1 MINFL
6 RRTPL
11 YPVLAGIYPRLHNFY
26 IWLVWQICYLLP
38 VDQHKIVFSNFNG
51 GGFGDNAR
59 YIAEECI
66 RRKISYKLYW
76 VCSNPALPFP
86 KELNLVPPN
95 TAAFVYHMATAG
107 CWVDTT
113 RKLYYFK
120 KKKNRPTST
129 PGTQVLV
136 SKRSNVMPE
145 ADLQINMSA
154 MRQRDSKSHRPS
166 VIQLPLL
173 DPVLP
178 QLLLV

>member
-66 RRKISYKLYW
+66 RRKIPYKMYW
-76 VCSNPALPFP
+76 
-86 KELNLVPPN
+86 
-95 TAAFVYHMATAG
+95 G
-107 CWVDTT
+107 
-113 RKLYYFK
+113 
-120 KKKNRPTST
+120 
-129 PGTQVLV
+129 
-136 SKRSNVMPE
+136 
-145 ADLQINMSA
+145 LQ
-154 MRQRDSKSHRPS
+154 
-166 VIQLPLL
+166 
-173 DPVLP
+173 
-178 QLLLV
+178 

>member
-1 MINFL
+1 M
-6 RRTPL
+6 
-11 YPVLAGIYPRLHNFY
+11 
-26 IWLVWQICYLLP
+26 WQICYLLP

-66 RRKISYKLYW
+66 RRKIPYKLYW

-86 KELNLVPPN
+86 KELNLVSPN

-120 KKKNRPTST
+120 KKKNQTYIHT
-129 PGTQVLV
+129 WHAGPGLKKIERDAGSGLTAVSYTHLESGQDRICVLERRRAFICG
-136 SKRSNVMPE
+136 SSICGYECDHRGI
-145 ADLQINMSA
+145 DLY
-154 MRQRDSKSHRPS
+154 H
-166 VIQLPLL
+166 
-173 DPVLP
+173 
-178 QLLLV
+178 

>member
-1 MINFL
+1 MEITYDKLF
-6 RRTPL
+6 TA
-11 YPVLAGIYPRLHNFY
+11 YPVISCAGRYLSPPPQFLYLAG
-26 IWLVWQICYLLP
+26 VADLLSAA

-66 RRKISYKLYW
+66 RRKIPYKLYW

-120 KKKNRPTST
+120 KKKNQTYIHT
-129 PGTQVLV
+129 WHAGPGLKKIERDGR
-136 SKRSNVMPE
+136 KRTY
-145 ADLQINMSA
+145 
-154 MRQRDSKSHRPS
+154 R
-166 VIQLPLL
+166 
-173 DPVLP
+173 
-178 QLLLV
+178 

>member
-66 RRKISYKLYW
+66 RRKIPYKLYW
-76 VCSNPALPFP
+76 VCSNPAFP
-86 KELNLVPPN
+86 KGAEPCSSEHSSFCIPYGNCRLLGR
-95 TAAFVYHMATAG
+95 YHQKA
-107 CWVDTT
+107 
-113 RKLYYFK
+113 
-120 KKKNRPTST
+120 
-129 PGTQVLV
+129 
-136 SKRSNVMPE
+136 
-145 ADLQINMSA
+145 
-154 MRQRDSKSHRPS
+154 
-166 VIQLPLL
+166 LL
-173 DPVLP
+173 F
-178 QLLLV
+178 